1 MRKTFISLF
10 FVATAVCAAQTNDG
24 GISTQM
30 LQQIQR
36 AQKSGTT
43 DRALFNAIASNSIDN
58 LAQNFA
64 NQGPVD
70 TYFSVETKKQSIHD
84 QKSSGRCWMF
94 SGLNVLRS
102 NFALKTDSLTVEYS
116 QAYLFF
122 YDQLEKANLMLQGC
136 IDHARKPIDDQR
148 VQFFFKNPIGDGGTF
163 CGVADLAEKYG
174 LVPMSVMPETYSAL
188 PNCVSS
194 DLSCARWWPTAKR
207 FQPSKNVR
215 RRCLPPSTISFPSQ
229 SANP

>member
-10 FVATAVCAAQTNDG
+10 LVVTAVCAAQTNDG

-84 QKSSGRCWMF
+84 QKSSGR
-94 SGLNVLRS
+94 
-102 NFALKTDSLTVEYS
+102 
-116 QAYLFF
+116 
-122 YDQLEKANLMLQGC
+122 
-136 IDHARKPIDDQR
+136 
-148 VQFFFKNPIGDGGTF
+148 
-163 CGVADLAEKYG
+163 
-174 LVPMSVMPETYSAL
+174 
-188 PNCVSS
+188 
-194 DLSCARWWPTAKR
+194 
-207 FQPSKNVR
+207 
-215 RRCLPPSTISFPSQ
+215 
-229 SANP
+229 